1 MFEATGYL
9 SVADACQHL
18 SISHSYFYM
27 LVKRGDLTPVKLGR
41 RTLVP
46 RTEIARI
53 LSTWP
58 ENGATSTSVDIV
70 SADTAKHIHNDI

>member
-46 RTEIARI
+46 RSEIERVLGAR
-53 LSTWP
+53 P
-58 ENGATSTSVDIV
+58 ENDSRLNSKGIVPAGTTEHIQTDI
-70 SADTAKHIHNDI
+70 